1 MRQSSAG
8 HCSVKTK
15 KKCHFG
21 PQLSPFMLLICQFS
35 FNGDRGQKIAFLLLL
50 KYSFVF

>member
-1 MRQSSAG
+1 MRQKSAG

-15 KKCHFG
+15 KSVILVHNCH
-21 PQLSPFMLLICQFS
+21 LFMLLICQSS

-50 KYSFVF
+50 KYSFVL